1 MQENSLNGKR
11 DMTDKV
17 HCSPSKVPFTYR
29 LIAANLIR
37 VIGHDGW
44 VLDMEFQGNPLSE
57 RRGYSQ
63 ETT

>member
-1 MQENSLNGKR
+1 
-11 DMTDKV
+11 MTDKV